1 VKGHRFGA
9 RLRKAIGEQ
18 RRERL
23 VGKRV
28 GPQTEHAAR
37 PQLRGQPLET
47 LGLVEGGIPRMEQK
61 VRRMIDVDQYG
72 VEAAAR
78 RVRVEACAGFR

>member
-1 VKGHRFGA
+1 MIAGIGW
-9 RLRKAIGEQ
+9 RLRSSRQPAPSPRSDKAAD
-18 RRERL
+18 
-23 VGKRV
+23 
-28 GPQTEHAAR
+28 PQTEHAAR

-47 LGLVEGGIPRMEQK
+47 LGVVEGGIPRMEQK

-78 RVRVEACAGFR
+78 RVRVEARAGFR

>member
-1 VKGHRFGA
+1 MQSFVDRTKHRTATQLAAAEFLPA
-9 RLRKAIGEQ
+9 HP
-18 RRERL
+18 
-23 VGKRV
+23 
-28 GPQTEHAAR
+28 PQTEHAAR

-78 RVRVEACAGFR
+78 RVRVEARAGFR